1 MSRPFIIWTM
11 QRTGGTAL
19 TDLLMEMSEHRSAE
33 HEPFN
38 WAKKSPRQFWP
49 ITDAWNKTRDHVAL
63 AGDLDAILA
72 QNVLLK
78 HCYEL
83 LQMPFNQHLMQA
95 AAKTRYRHIHLL
107 RRDETARLTSKF
119 IAESQGTWFR
129 DYARKVFAEVA
140 DGQRAMPALPV
151 EDMVRHFRHCRSA
164 TETVSAWLADL
175 GAESRR
181 VYYED
186 LYEGDRETRLAHLL
200 GLLNFL
206 GFTQADVDRHRFVM
220 EAKIFHAGQETRSV
234 APYVPNL
241 AAARAALAAAGCE
254 PATDEPATDGAPAR
268 QERRP
273 MKPAQRMVAEFR
285 RLVER
290 HAPQGPFLELGL
302 ADAEDCAV
310 AGELYAGAA
319 RHAVGQALQ
328 SGTTPDGIVLHQ
340 GELGELAGR
349 FTDGQFNTVLW
360 NDAIVHDRCFW
371 RTLEII
377 RRLLAPDGVVIFS
390 VPGFSRAAN
399 QAGVTVAGPKG
410 QPIPDTTPTYR
421 IHASPDFWRISP
433 QAMRHVVLDGYEV
446 RDVRVSS
453 MPPRIFG
460 VGVKRA
466 AAQSLATMSLA
477 AD

>member
-19 TDLLMEMSEHRSAE
+19 AELLMEMSEHRSAE

-38 WAKKSPRQFWP
+38 WARKSPRQFWP
-49 ITDAWNKTRDHVAL
+49 MTEAWNKTRDHVAL
-63 AGDLDAILA
+63 SGELDAILA
-72 QNVLLK
+72 QNFLIK

-95 AAKTRYRHIHLL
+95 TAKTRYRHVHLL

-140 DGQRAMPALPV
+140 DGQRALPSLPV
-151 EDMVRHFRHCRSA
+151 DDMVKHFRHCRDA
-164 TETVSAWLADL
+164 TETVSGWLADM
-175 GAESRR
+175 GADSRR

-186 LYEGDRETRLAHLL
+186 LYEGDRDTRLAHLL

-220 EAKIFHAGQETRSV
+220 EAKIFHAGQETRNV
-234 APYVPNL
+234 AAYVPNL
-241 AAARAALAAAGCE
+241 EAARAALAAAGCGGSGMAE
-254 PATDEPATDGAPAR
+254 AGEIKQGNRT
-268 QERRP
+268 

-285 RLVER
+285 RLVELQ
-290 HAPQGPFLELGL
+290 APQGPFLELGL

-310 AGELYAGAA
+310 ADAQYAGVP
-319 RHAVGQALQ
+319 RHAVGPALEAC
-328 SGTTPDGIVLHQ
+328 TTAEGVVLHR
-340 GELGELAGR
+340 GELGEVADR
-349 FTDGQFNTVLW
+349 FADGQFQTVLW

-371 RTLEII
+371 RTLEVI
-377 RRLLAPDGVVIFS
+377 RRVLAPDGMVIFS
-390 VPGFSRAAN
+390 VPGFSKAAN

-410 QPIPDTTPTYR
+410 KPIPDTTPTYR

-460 VGVKRA
+460 IGIKRA
-466 AAQSLATMSLA
+466 SANAMPLA